1 LYILVICF
9 FCCEEA
15 PDFGIEGG
23 DIVPPDASITTANE
37 TTFDN
42 SSILIEWEGNPTARI
57 FDYRL
62 EYVSTSAPDSWIE
75 EDSWIVPPDNWA
87 EQHIGEESDE
97 TRATFIEFHNLDEGV
112 YRFYINGR
120 YDLDNIGNERT
131 LLFKVNAISGPALR
145 IYPLSQTA
153 NVDDVIDVY
162 LYFEEVPEDSS
173 VTGLHVGIQVNTD
186 EFEFMSDYP
195 DSLNVEDDGIRYGE
209 LITDFFG
216 TTINPDPIYS
226 HSEDDPMAVLS
237 IMGVAVDSSGTGIYG
252 TGSIAKF
259 RLKVLTCCGPQNINI
274 YQQDLLNING
284 DAHSFNEPVSGSVT
298 VESVLQ

>member
-1 LYILVICF
+1 MAIRIIYLFLILLFTSCEELEVDEDSIF
-9 FCCEEA
+9 EADSSEQIPEVTQINETITGSSASFAWQGNEYALEFSYKLITLSYSDSVYSDWSDWTTERDTPPALFSFLDEGDYMFIVKSRFDDKEEEA
-15 PDFGIEGG
+15 PKSINFEINNIE
-23 DIVPPDASITTANE
+23 
-37 TTFDN
+37 
-42 SSILIEWEGNPTARI
+42 
-57 FDYRL
+57 
-62 EYVSTSAPDSWIE
+62 
-75 EDSWIVPPDNWA
+75 
-87 EQHIGEESDE
+87 
-97 TRATFIEFHNLDEGV
+97 
-112 YRFYINGR
+112 
-120 YDLDNIGNERT
+120 
-131 LLFKVNAISGPALR
+131 GPALR

-216 TTINPDPIYS
+216 TTITPDPIYS
-226 HSEDDPMAVLS
+226 HSEDDPIMAVLS

-259 RLKVLTCCGPQNINI
+259 RLKVLTCCEPQNINI

>member
-1 LYILVICF
+1 LLRKPYLYILAICF

-15 PDFGIEGG
+15 PDFGTVDSADTPIV
-23 DIVPPDASITTANE
+23 DIQTSE
-37 TTFDN
+37 TTFTEFP
-42 SSILIEWEGNPTARI
+42 IEIEWEGNTAAREFI
-57 FDYRL
+57 YELQFVDDPSIPHSWSGSNTTNETSMTFD
-62 EYVSTSAPDSWIE
+62 
-75 EDSWIVPPDNWA
+75 
-87 EQHIGEESDE
+87 
-97 TRATFIEFHNLDEGV
+97 NLDEGSYTFSV
-112 YRFYINGR
+112 QGLYNQ
-120 YDLDNIGNERT
+120 DNIGDVVT
-131 LLFKVNAISGPALR
+131 LDFIVNVIPGPALR

-153 NVDDVIDVY
+153 NIDDVIDVY

-259 RLKVLTCCGPQNINI
+259 RLKVLTCCEPQNINI